1 MKKTKSRFK
10 VYAVIAAMIST
21 ISVTA
26 FAENAA
32 VTEPSSVITAEMK
45 SEKVNAQTNET
56 TTTTNKKTTVKKV
69 NYDTKFKAINW
80 DEYLKYGH
88 EAVAISAMLN
98 FYGVKST
105 PKEIYNCF
113 PKYECTD
120 PNGIWKHTPYDAYV
134 YTPDRK
140 GYCYTPVIKKGVE
153 KYLKKK
159 GIKNL
164 EVIEMTGFKEK
175 DLKKELKN
183 GNPVFVV
190 GVTLPNGVVYDEFKL
205 KDGSTLKT
213 PRPDS
218 FVVSKYAYSKAY
230 GDNVYYMDDY
240 MGGVGEYGPYSFAKK
255 FFKPAGYQ
263 AIVIHKKK
271 S

>member
-1 MKKTKSRFK
+1 MKKSTKSLLTL
-10 VYAVIAAMIST
+10 YAVIAALIST
-21 ISVTA
+21 LTASAVTAAPISEVNTASVTA
-26 FAENAA
+26 
-32 VTEPSSVITAEMK
+32 S
-45 SEKVNAQTNET
+45 NAQTNE
-56 TTTTNKKTTVKKV
+56 KTTVKKV
-69 NYDTKFKAINW
+69 NYDTKMKPIDW
-80 DEYLKYGH
+80 DVDVRLKYGH
-88 EAVAISAMLN
+88 EAIAISAMLN

-140 GYCYTPVIKKGVE
+140 GYCYTPVVKKGVE

-164 EVIEMTGFKEK
+164 EVVEITGFTEK
-175 DLKKELKN
+175 DLKKEIKN

-190 GVTLPNGVVYDEFKL
+190 GVSLPNGVVYDEFKL

-213 PRPDS
+213 PIS
-218 FVVSKYAYSKAY
+218 SSYVVSKYAYSKAY
-230 GDNVYYMDDY
+230 GYNVYYMDNY
-240 MGGVGEYGPYSFAKK
+240 MGGLGTYSTPMD
-255 FFKPAGYQ
+255 FFKPTGYQ